1 MNVKNTIKSLIFFD
15 KENVFVYTWMKGFL
29 FLQKQNMWF
38 NISEYQNQ
46 VIKEIETK
54 LTNVNK
60 LYLEVVGNCID
71 QSAFSNVIN
80 EFPADL
86 WKRVFSHFKYEM
98 EIFFCVRAEDIL
110 DEDKERPGGKEFKD
124 FLMIY
129 LKKIEN
135 QYGTKPHV
143 VINGIDVENMYDLV
157 FSFETYFQKQGYRVW
172 EKYKVRA
179 YETSMSRLLSE
190 DGFGNDDHIPTS
202 KKLILVCGLT
212 PESGKL
218 TTAAAQIYQDKEIWI
233 ESGYAKLDPI
243 PDYSED
249 KNSARNIAAQAL
261 DICALHQYG
270 LDDIIQNRNVL
281 EKSEEKLK
289 FLKKF
294 SESLK
299 IAVPEKIEDFTVGK
313 LTIEENIWNNVS
325 KFLQEEIEK
334 ADSPTLQEK
343 LIELKEKI

>member
-1 MNVKNTIKSLIFFD
+1 
-15 KENVFVYTWMKGFL
+15 
-29 FLQKQNMWF
+29 MWF
-38 NISEYQNQ
+38 NVSEYQNQ
-46 VIKEIETK
+46 VIKEIDDK
-54 LTNVNK
+54 LANVNK

-71 QSAFSNVIN
+71 QSAFWRIIN
-80 EFPADL
+80 GFPADL
-86 WKRVFSHFKYEM
+86 WKRTFSHFKYDM

-143 VINGIDVENMYDLV
+143 VINGIDVENMYDLI
-157 FSFETYFQKQGYRVW
+157 FSFETYFQKQWYRVW

-179 YETSMSRLLSE
+179 YETAMSRLLSE
-190 DGFGNDDHIPTS
+190 DWFGNDDHIPTS

-233 ESGYAKLDPI
+233 NSDYAKLDPV
-243 PDYSED
+243 PDYNLD
-249 KNSARNIAAQAL
+249 KNSPRNIAAQTL
-261 DICALHQYG
+261 DICALHEYG
-270 LDDIIQNRNVL
+270 LDDIISNRNVI
-281 EKSEEKLK
+281 EKSEEKFS

-294 SESLK
+294 NETLGNK
-299 IAVPEKIEDFTVGK
+299 VPEKIDDYTVWKTEFDDGDIAN
-313 LTIEENIWNNVS
+313 LS
-325 KFLQEEIEK
+325 KVLQEEIEK

-343 LIELKEKI
+343 FVELKDQI

>member
-1 MNVKNTIKSLIFFD
+1 
-15 KENVFVYTWMKGFL
+15 
-29 FLQKQNMWF
+29 MWF
-38 NISEYQNQ
+38 NVSEYQNQ
-46 VIKEIETK
+46 LIKQIEDK
-54 LTNVNK
+54 LANVNK

-71 QSAFSNVIN
+71 QSAFWRIIN
-80 EFPADL
+80 GFPADL

-143 VINGIDVENMYDLV
+143 VINGIDVENMYDLI
-157 FSFETYFQKQGYRVW
+157 FGFETYFQKQGYRVW

-190 DGFGNDDHIPTS
+190 DWFGNDDHIPTS

-233 ESGYAKLDPI
+233 NSDYAKLDPV
-243 PDYSED
+243 PDYNLD
-249 KNSARNIAAQAL
+249 KTVPRNIAAQTL
-261 DICALHQYG
+261 DICALHEYQ
-270 LDDIIQNRNVL
+270 LDDIIENRNVI

-294 SESLK
+294 DESLGLK
-299 IAVPEKIEDFTVGK
+299 VPEKIDDFTVWK
-313 LTIEENIWNNVS
+313 IEFDDWYITNLS
-325 KFLQEEIEK
+325 KVLQEEIEK

-343 LIELKEKI
+343 FVELKDKI

>member
-1 MNVKNTIKSLIFFD
+1 
-15 KENVFVYTWMKGFL
+15 
-29 FLQKQNMWF
+29 MWF
-38 NISEYQNQ
+38 NVSEYQNQ
-46 VIKEIETK
+46 VIKEINDK
-54 LTNVNK
+54 LANVNK

-71 QSAFSNVIN
+71 QSAFWRIIN
-80 EFPADL
+80 GFPADL
-86 WKRVFSHFKYEM
+86 WKRTFSHFKYDM

-110 DEDKERPGGKEFKD
+110 NEDKERPGGKEFKD

-143 VINGIDVENMYDLV
+143 VINGIDVENMYDLI
-157 FSFETYFQKQGYRVW
+157 FTFETYFQKQGYRVW

-179 YETSMSRLLSE
+179 YETPMSRLLCE
-190 DGFGNDDHIPTS
+190 DWFGNDDHIPTS

-233 ESGYAKLDPI
+233 NSDYAKLDPV
-243 PDYSED
+243 PDYNLD
-249 KNSARNIAAQAL
+249 KNSPRNIAAQTL
-261 DICALHQYG
+261 DICALHEYG
-270 LDDIIQNRNVL
+270 LDDIISNRNVI
-281 EKSEEKLK
+281 EKSEEKFS

-294 SESLK
+294 NETLGNK
-299 IAVPEKIEDFTVGK
+299 VPEKIDDYTVWKTEFDDGDIAN
-313 LTIEENIWNNVS
+313 LS
-325 KFLQEEIEK
+325 KVLQEEIEK

-343 LIELKEKI
+343 FVELKDQI

>member
-1 MNVKNTIKSLIFFD
+1 
-15 KENVFVYTWMKGFL
+15 
-29 FLQKQNMWF
+29 MWF
-38 NISEYQNQ
+38 NVSEYQNQ
-46 VIKEIETK
+46 VIKEIENK
-54 LTNVNK
+54 LANIDK

-71 QSAFSNVIN
+71 LSAFWRIIN
-80 EFPADL
+80 GFPADL

-135 QYGTKPHV
+135 QYGIKPHV
-143 VINGIDVENMYDLV
+143 VINGIDVENMYDLI
-157 FSFETYFQKQGYRVW
+157 FGFETYFQKQGYRVW
-172 EKYKVRA
+172 EKYKIRA
-179 YETSMSRLLSE
+179 YETAMSRLLSE
-190 DGFGNDDHIPTS
+190 DWFGNDDHIPTS

-233 ESGYAKLDPI
+233 NSDYAKLDPV
-243 PDYSED
+243 PDYNLD
-249 KNSARNIAAQAL
+249 KNSPRNIAAQTL
-261 DICALHQYG
+261 DICALHEYQ

-294 SESLK
+294 DESLGLK
-299 IAVPEKIEDFTVGK
+299 VPEKIDDFTVWK
-313 LTIEENIWNNVS
+313 IEFDDENIANLS
-325 KFLQEEIEK
+325 KVLQEEIEK

-343 LIELKEKI
+343 FVELKDKI

>member
-1 MNVKNTIKSLIFFD
+1 
-15 KENVFVYTWMKGFL
+15 
-29 FLQKQNMWF
+29 MWF

-46 VIKEIETK
+46 VIKEIEDK

-71 QSAFSNVIN
+71 QSDFSRIIS
-80 EFPADL
+80 EFPTDL

-110 DEDKERPGGKEFKD
+110 NENKQRPGGKEFKD

-143 VINGIDVENMYDLV
+143 VINGIDVENMYDLI
-157 FSFETYFQKQGYRVW
+157 FSFETYFQKQWYRVW

-179 YETSMSRLLSE
+179 YETPMSRLLSE
-190 DGFGNDDHIPTS
+190 DWFGNDDHIPTS

-218 TTAAAQIYQDKEIWI
+218 TTAAAQIYLDREIWI
-233 ESGYAKLDPI
+233 NSDYAKLDPI
-243 PDYSED
+243 PDYSLD
-249 KNSARNIAAQAL
+249 KNAPRNIVAQAM
-261 DICALHQYG
+261 DICALHEYG
-270 LDDIIQNRNVL
+270 LDDIIQNRNVI
-281 EKSEEKLK
+281 EKSEEKFK
-289 FLKKF
+289 FRGKF
-294 SESLK
+294 NEALGVK
-299 IAVPEKIEDFTVGK
+299 IPAKIEDYTVWK
-313 LTIEENIWNNVS
+313 IEFDDEDIANIS
-325 KFLQEEIEK
+325 KVLQEEIEK
-334 ADSPTLQEK
+334 ADSPTIQEK
-343 LIELKEKI
+343 FVKLKDLLNK

>member
-1 MNVKNTIKSLIFFD
+1 
-15 KENVFVYTWMKGFL
+15 
-29 FLQKQNMWF
+29 MWF
-38 NISEYQNQ
+38 NVSEYQNQ
-46 VIKEIETK
+46 LIKQIEDK
-54 LTNVNK
+54 LANINK
-60 LYLEVVGNCID
+60 LYLEVVGNCVD
-71 QSAFSNVIN
+71 QSAFWRIIN
-80 EFPADL
+80 GFPSDL

-110 DEDKERPGGKEFKD
+110 DEDKERLDWKEFKD
-124 FLMIY
+124 FLMLY

-143 VINGIDVENMYDLV
+143 VINGIDVENMYDLI
-157 FSFETYFQKQGYRVW
+157 FGFETYFQKQGYRVW

-190 DGFGNDDHIPTS
+190 DWFGNDDHIPTS

-233 ESGYAKLDPI
+233 NSDYAKLDPI
-243 PDYSED
+243 PDYNLD
-249 KNSARNIAAQAL
+249 KNVPRNIAAQTL
-261 DICALHQYG
+261 DICALHEYQ
-270 LDDIIQNRNVL
+270 LDDIIENRNVL

-294 SESLK
+294 DESLGLK
-299 IAVPEKIEDFTVGK
+299 IPEKIDDFTVWK
-313 LTIEENIWNNVS
+313 IEFDDENIANLS
-325 KFLQEEIEK
+325 KVLQEEIEK
-334 ADSPTLQEK
+334 ADSPALQEK
-343 LIELKEKI
+343 FVELKDKI

>member
-1 MNVKNTIKSLIFFD
+1 
-15 KENVFVYTWMKGFL
+15 
-29 FLQKQNMWF
+29 MWF

-46 VIKEIETK
+46 VIKEIDDK
-54 LTNVNK
+54 LANVNK

-71 QSAFSNVIN
+71 QSAFWRIIN
-80 EFPADL
+80 GFPADM
-86 WKRVFSHFKYEM
+86 WKRTFSHFKYDM

-110 DEDKERPGGKEFKD
+110 DESKERPGGKEFKD

-143 VINGIDVENMYDLV
+143 VINGIDVENMYDLI

-179 YETSMSRLLSE
+179 YETPMSRLLCE
-190 DGFGNDDHIPTS
+190 DWFGNDDHIPTS

-218 TTAAAQIYQDKEIWI
+218 TTAAAQIHQDKEIWI
-233 ESGYAKLDPI
+233 NSDYAKLDPV
-243 PDYSED
+243 PDYNLD
-249 KNSARNIAAQAL
+249 KNAPRNIAAQTL
-261 DICALHQYG
+261 DICALHEYL
-270 LDDIIQNRNVL
+270 LDDIIENRNVI
-281 EKSEEKLK
+281 EKSEEKFN

-294 SESLK
+294 NETLWNK
-299 IAVPEKIEDFTVGK
+299 IPEKIDDYTVWKTEFDDGDIAN
-313 LTIEENIWNNVS
+313 LS
-325 KFLQEEIEK
+325 KVLQEEIEK

-343 LIELKEKI
+343 FVELKDQI

>member
-1 MNVKNTIKSLIFFD
+1 
-15 KENVFVYTWMKGFL
+15 
-29 FLQKQNMWF
+29 MWF
-38 NISEYQNQ
+38 NVSEYQNQ
-46 VIKEIETK
+46 VIKEIEYK

-71 QSAFSNVIN
+71 QSAFWRIIN
-80 EFPADL
+80 GFPADL

-124 FLMIY
+124 FLMLY

-143 VINGIDVENMYDLV
+143 VINGIDVENMYDLI
-157 FSFETYFQKQGYRVW
+157 FTFETYFQKQWYRVW

-179 YETSMSRLLSE
+179 YETPMSRLLSE
-190 DGFGNDDHIPTS
+190 DWFGNDDHIPTS

-218 TTAAAQIYQDKEIWI
+218 TTAAAQIYQDREIWI
-233 ESGYAKLDPI
+233 ESNYAKLDPI
-243 PDYSED
+243 TDYSED
-249 KNSARNIAAQAL
+249 KNSTRNIAAQAL

-270 LDDIIQNRNVL
+270 LDDIIKNRNVL

-289 FLKKF
+289 FLEKF
-294 SESLK
+294 DESLK
-299 IAVPEKIEDFTVGK
+299 ITVPEKIDDFTVGK
-313 LTIEENIWNNVS
+313 ITIEEDIKDSVS

-334 ADSPTLQEK
+334 ADSPILQDK
-343 LIELKEKI
+343 LASLKDQL

>member
-1 MNVKNTIKSLIFFD
+1 
-15 KENVFVYTWMKGFL
+15 
-29 FLQKQNMWF
+29 MWF
-38 NISEYQNQ
+38 NVSEYQNQ
-46 VIKEIETK
+46 LIKQIEDK
-54 LTNVNK
+54 LANINK

-71 QSAFSNVIN
+71 QSAFWRIIN
-80 EFPADL
+80 GFPADL

-110 DEDKERPGGKEFKD
+110 DEDKERLDWKEFKD
-124 FLMIY
+124 FLMLY

-143 VINGIDVENMYDLV
+143 VINGIDVENMYDLI
-157 FSFETYFQKQGYRVW
+157 FGFETYFQKQGYRVW

-190 DGFGNDDHIPTS
+190 DWFGNDDHIPKS

-233 ESGYAKLDPI
+233 NSDYAKLDPI
-243 PDYSED
+243 PDYNLD
-249 KNSARNIAAQAL
+249 KNVPRNIAAQTL
-261 DICALHQYG
+261 DICALHEYQ
-270 LDDIIQNRNVL
+270 LDDIIENRNVL

-294 SESLK
+294 DESLGLK
-299 IAVPEKIEDFTVGK
+299 IPEKIDDFTVWK
-313 LTIEENIWNNVS
+313 IEFDDENIANLS
-325 KFLQEEIEK
+325 KVLQEEIEK
-334 ADSPTLQEK
+334 ADSPALQEK
-343 LIELKEKI
+343 FVELKDKI

>member
-1 MNVKNTIKSLIFFD
+1 MFSCILEWKDFYSCKNK
-15 KENVFVYTWMKGFL
+15 
-29 FLQKQNMWF
+29 NMWF
-38 NISEYQNQ
+38 NVSEYQNQ
-46 VIKEIETK
+46 LIKQIENK
-54 LTNVNK
+54 LANINK

-71 QSAFSNVIN
+71 QSAFWRIIN
-80 EFPADL
+80 GFPTDL

-124 FLMIY
+124 FLLLY

-143 VINGIDVENMYDLV
+143 VINGIDVENMYDLI
-157 FSFETYFQKQGYRVW
+157 FWFETYFQKQGYRVW

-190 DGFGNDDHIPTS
+190 DWFGNDDHIPTS
-202 KKLILVCGLT
+202 KKLILICGLT

-233 ESGYAKLDPI
+233 ESNYAKLDPI
-243 PDYSED
+243 PDYNLD
-249 KNSARNIAAQAL
+249 KNAPRNIAAQTL
-261 DICALHQYG
+261 DICALHEYQ
-270 LDDIIQNRNVL
+270 LNDIIENRNVL

-289 FLKKF
+289 FLENF
-294 SESLK
+294 DQSLGLK
-299 IAVPEKIEDFTVGK
+299 APEKIDDFTVWK
-313 LTIEENIWNNVS
+313 IEFDDGDIANLS
-325 KFLQEEIEK
+325 KVLQEEIEK

-343 LIELKEKI
+343 FVELKDKI

>member
-1 MNVKNTIKSLIFFD
+1 MFSCILEWKDFYSCKNK
-15 KENVFVYTWMKGFL
+15 
-29 FLQKQNMWF
+29 NMWF
-38 NISEYQNQ
+38 NVSEYQNQ
-46 VIKEIETK
+46 LIKQIEDK
-54 LTNVNK
+54 LANINK

-71 QSAFSNVIN
+71 QSAFWRIIN
-80 EFPADL
+80 GFPTDL

-124 FLMIY
+124 FLLLY

-143 VINGIDVENMYDLV
+143 VINGIDVENMYDLI
-157 FSFETYFQKQGYRVW
+157 FWFETYFQKQGYRVW

-190 DGFGNDDHIPTS
+190 DWFGNDDHIPTS
-202 KKLILVCGLT
+202 KKLILICGLT

-233 ESGYAKLDPI
+233 ESNYAKLDPI
-243 PDYSED
+243 PDYNLD
-249 KNSARNIAAQAL
+249 KNAPRNIAAQTL
-261 DICALHQYG
+261 DICALHEYQ
-270 LDDIIQNRNVL
+270 LNDIIENRNVL

-289 FLKKF
+289 FLENF
-294 SESLK
+294 DQSLGLK
-299 IAVPEKIEDFTVGK
+299 APEKIDDFTVWK
-313 LTIEENIWNNVS
+313 IEFDDGDIANLS
-325 KFLQEEIEK
+325 KVLQEEIEK

-343 LIELKEKI
+343 FVELKDKI

>member
-1 MNVKNTIKSLIFFD
+1 
-15 KENVFVYTWMKGFL
+15 
-29 FLQKQNMWF
+29 MWF
-38 NISEYQNQ
+38 NVSEYQNQ
-46 VIKEIETK
+46 LIKQIEDK
-54 LTNVNK
+54 LTNINK

-71 QSAFSNVIN
+71 QSAFWRIIN
-80 EFPADL
+80 GFPADL
-86 WKRVFSHFKYEM
+86 WKRVFSNFKYEM

-110 DEDKERPGGKEFKD
+110 NEDKERPGGKEFKD

-143 VINGIDVENMYDLV
+143 VINGIDVENMYDLI
-157 FSFETYFQKQGYRVW
+157 FGFETYFQKQWYRVW

-179 YETSMSRLLSE
+179 YETTMSRLLCE

-233 ESGYAKLDPI
+233 NSDYAKLDPV
-243 PDYSED
+243 PDYNLD
-249 KNSARNIAAQAL
+249 KDSPRNIAAQTL
-261 DICALHQYG
+261 DICALHEYQ
-270 LDDIIQNRNVL
+270 LDDIIENRNVI

-294 SESLK
+294 DESLGLK
-299 IAVPEKIEDFTVGK
+299 IPEKIDDFTIWK
-313 LTIEENIWNNVS
+313 IEFDDWYITNLS
-325 KFLQEEIEK
+325 KVLQEEIEK

-343 LIELKEKI
+343 FVELKDKI

>member
-1 MNVKNTIKSLIFFD
+1 MKRFYSCKNK
-15 KENVFVYTWMKGFL
+15 
-29 FLQKQNMWF
+29 NMWF
-38 NISEYQNQ
+38 NVSEYQNQ
-46 VIKEIETK
+46 LIKQIENK
-54 LTNVNK
+54 LANVNK

-71 QSAFSNVIN
+71 QSAFWRIIN
-80 EFPADL
+80 SFPADM

-143 VINGIDVENMYDLV
+143 VINGIDVENMYDLI
-157 FSFETYFQKQGYRVW
+157 FGFETYFQKQGYRVW
-172 EKYKVRA
+172 EKYKIRA
-179 YETSMSRLLSE
+179 YETPMSRLLCE
-190 DGFGNDDHIPTS
+190 DWFGNDDHIPTS

-233 ESGYAKLDPI
+233 EADYAKLDPV
-243 PDYSED
+243 PDYNLD
-249 KNSARNIAAQAL
+249 KNTPRNIAAQTL
-261 DICALHQYG
+261 DICALHEYQ

-294 SESLK
+294 DESLGLK
-299 IAVPEKIEDFTVGK
+299 IPEKIDDFTVWK
-313 LTIEENIWNNVS
+313 IEFNDGDSTNLS
-325 KFLQEEIEK
+325 KVLQEEIEK
-334 ADSPTLQEK
+334 ADSPALQEK
-343 LIELKEKI
+343 FIELKDKI

>member
-1 MNVKNTIKSLIFFD
+1 
-15 KENVFVYTWMKGFL
+15 
-29 FLQKQNMWF
+29 MWF
-38 NISEYQNQ
+38 NVSEYQNQ
-46 VIKEIETK
+46 VIKEIEDK
-54 LTNVNK
+54 LSNVNK

-71 QSAFSNVIN
+71 QSAFSRIIN
-80 EFPADL
+80 GFPADL

-110 DEDKERPGGKEFKD
+110 NEDKERPSGKEFKD

-143 VINGIDVENMYDLV
+143 VINGIDVENMYDLI
-157 FSFETYFQKQGYRVW
+157 FSFETHFQKQGYRVW

-179 YETSMSRLLSE
+179 YETPMSRLLSE
-190 DGFGNDDHIPTS
+190 DWFGNDDHIPTS

-233 ESGYAKLDPI
+233 ESNYAKLDPV
-243 PDYSED
+243 PDYNLD
-249 KNSARNIAAQAL
+249 KNTPRNIAAQIL
-261 DICALHQYG
+261 DICALHEYG
-270 LDDIIQNRNVL
+270 LDDIISNRNVI
-281 EKSEEKLK
+281 EKSEEKFK
-289 FLKKF
+289 FREKF
-294 SESLK
+294 NEALGVK
-299 IAVPEKIEDFTVGK
+299 VRAKIEDYTVWKIKFDDGDIAN
-313 LTIEENIWNNVS
+313 LSNV
-325 KFLQEEIEK
+325 LQEEIEK

-343 LIELKEKI
+343 FVELKDMLNK

>member
-1 MNVKNTIKSLIFFD
+1 
-15 KENVFVYTWMKGFL
+15 
-29 FLQKQNMWF
+29 MWF
-38 NISEYQNQ
+38 NVSEYQNQ
-46 VIKEIETK
+46 VIKQIEDK
-54 LTNVNK
+54 LANINK

-71 QSAFSNVIN
+71 QSAFWRIISG
-80 EFPADL
+80 FPADL

-110 DEDKERPGGKEFKD
+110 DEDKQRPGGKEFKD

-143 VINGIDVENMYDLV
+143 VINGIDVENMYDLI
-157 FSFETYFQKQGYRVW
+157 FGFETYFQKQWYRVW

-190 DGFGNDDHIPTS
+190 DWFGNDDHIPTS

-233 ESGYAKLDPI
+233 NSDYAKLDPV
-243 PDYSED
+243 PDYNLD
-249 KNSARNIAAQAL
+249 KNSPRNIAAQTL
-261 DICALHQYG
+261 DICALHEYQ
-270 LDDIIQNRNVL
+270 LDDIIENRNVI

-294 SESLK
+294 DEPLGLK
-299 IAVPEKIEDFTVGK
+299 VPEKIDDFTVWK
-313 LTIEENIWNNVS
+313 IEFDDWYIANLS
-325 KFLQEEIEK
+325 KVLQEEIEK
-334 ADSPTLQEK
+334 ADSPILQEK
-343 LIELKEKI
+343 FVELKDKI

>member
-1 MNVKNTIKSLIFFD
+1 
-15 KENVFVYTWMKGFL
+15 
-29 FLQKQNMWF
+29 MWF
-38 NISEYQNQ
+38 NVSEYQNQ
-46 VIKEIETK
+46 LIKQIEDK
-54 LTNVNK
+54 LTNINK

-71 QSAFSNVIN
+71 QSDFSRIILW
-80 EFPADL
+80 FPADL
-86 WKRVFSHFKYEM
+86 WKRVFSNFKYDM

-110 DEDKERPGGKEFKD
+110 DEDKEWPGGKEFKD

-143 VINGIDVENMYDLV
+143 VINGIDVENMYDLI
-157 FSFETYFQKQGYRVW
+157 FTFETYFQKQGYRVW
-172 EKYKVRA
+172 EKYKIRA
-179 YETSMSRLLSE
+179 YETAMSRLLSE
-190 DGFGNDDHIPTS
+190 DWFGNDDHIPTS

-233 ESGYAKLDPI
+233 NSDYAKLDPV
-243 PDYSED
+243 PDYNLD
-249 KNSARNIAAQAL
+249 KNAPRNIAAQTL
-261 DICALHQYG
+261 DICALHEYQLY
-270 LDDIIQNRNVL
+270 DIIQNRNVL

-294 SESLK
+294 DESLGLK
-299 IAVPEKIEDFTVGK
+299 VPEKIDDFTVWK
-313 LTIEENIWNNVS
+313 IELDDEDIANLS
-325 KFLQEEIEK
+325 KVLQEEIEK

-343 LIELKEKI
+343 FVELKDKI

>member
-1 MNVKNTIKSLIFFD
+1 
-15 KENVFVYTWMKGFL
+15 
-29 FLQKQNMWF
+29 MWF
-38 NISEYQNQ
+38 NVSEYQNQ
-46 VIKEIETK
+46 VTKEIEDK
-54 LTNVNK
+54 LANVNK
-60 LYLEVVGNCID
+60 LYLEVVGNIID
-71 QSAFSNVIN
+71 QSIFSRVIPA
-80 EFPADL
+80 FPADM
-86 WKRVFSHFKYEM
+86 WKRTFANFKYDM

-110 DEDKERPGGKEFKD
+110 DESKERHDWKEFKD
-124 FLMIY
+124 FLMLY
-129 LKKIEN
+129 LKRIEN

-143 VINGIDVENMYDLV
+143 VINGIDVENMYDLI
-157 FSFETYFQKQGYRVW
+157 FTFETYFQKQGYRVW

-233 ESGYAKLDPI
+233 ESNYAKLDPI

-261 DICALHQYG
+261 DIYALHQYG
-270 LDDIIQNRNVL
+270 LDDVIENRNNVL
-281 EKSEEKLK
+281 EKSEEKLN

-294 SESLK
+294 DESLGIPVQDK
-299 IAVPEKIEDFTVGK
+299 FEDFTVGK
-313 LTIEENIWNNVS
+313 IVIEENILNNVS

-334 ADSPTLQEK
+334 SNSPIVQEK
-343 LIELKEKI
+343 LIQLKERI

>member
-1 MNVKNTIKSLIFFD
+1 MTKSAFWCILEWRGFYSYKNK
-15 KENVFVYTWMKGFL
+15 
-29 FLQKQNMWF
+29 NMWF
-38 NISEYQNQ
+38 NVTEYQNQ
-46 VIKEIETK
+46 VIKEVEDK
-54 LTNVNK
+54 LANVNK
-60 LYLEVVGNCID
+60 LYLEVVGNCVD
-71 QSAFSNVIN
+71 QSAFSRIIN
-80 EFPADL
+80 EFPSDL

-110 DEDKERPGGKEFKD
+110 DEDKERPDGKEFKD
-124 FLMIY
+124 FLMLY

-143 VINGIDVENMYDLV
+143 VINGIDVENMYDLI
-157 FSFETYFQKQGYRVW
+157 FGFETYFQKQGYRVW

-190 DGFGNDDHIPTS
+190 DWFGNDDHIPTS

-233 ESGYAKLDPI
+233 ESDYAKLDPI
-243 PDYSED
+243 PDYNLD
-249 KNSARNIAAQAL
+249 KNSPRNIAAQTL
-261 DICALHQYG
+261 DICALHEYK

-281 EKSEEKLK
+281 EKSEEKFN

-294 SESLK
+294 DEALGIK
-299 IAVPEKIEDFTVGK
+299 VAEKIEDFTVWK
-313 LTIEENIWNNVS
+313 IEFDNKNIDNLS
-325 KFLQEEIEK
+325 KVLQEEIEK

-343 LIELKEKI
+343 FIELKDFLDK

>member
-1 MNVKNTIKSLIFFD
+1 
-15 KENVFVYTWMKGFL
+15 
-29 FLQKQNMWF
+29 MWF
-38 NISEYQNQ
+38 NVSEYQNQ
-46 VIKEIETK
+46 LIKQIDDK
-54 LTNVNK
+54 LANINK

-71 QSAFSNVIN
+71 QSAFWRIIN
-80 EFPADL
+80 GFPADL

-143 VINGIDVENMYDLV
+143 VINGIDVENMYDLI
-157 FSFETYFQKQGYRVW
+157 FGFETYFQKQGYRVW

-179 YETSMSRLLSE
+179 YETTMSRLLCE

-233 ESGYAKLDPI
+233 NSDYAKLDPI
-243 PDYSED
+243 PDYNLD
-249 KNSARNIAAQAL
+249 KNAPRNIAAQTL
-261 DICALHQYG
+261 DICALHEYQ
-270 LDDIIQNRNVL
+270 LNDIIENRNVI

-294 SESLK
+294 DESLGLK
-299 IAVPEKIEDFTVGK
+299 IPEKIDDFTVWK
-313 LTIEENIWNNVS
+313 IEVNDGDIANLS
-325 KFLQEEIEK
+325 KVLQEEIEK

-343 LIELKEKI
+343 FVELKDKI

>member
-1 MNVKNTIKSLIFFD
+1 
-15 KENVFVYTWMKGFL
+15 
-29 FLQKQNMWF
+29 MWF
-38 NISEYQNQ
+38 NVSEYQNQ
-46 VIKEIETK
+46 VIKEIEDK

-71 QSAFSNVIN
+71 QSAFWRIIN
-80 EFPADL
+80 GFPADM

-143 VINGIDVENMYDLV
+143 VINWIDVENMYDLI
-157 FSFETYFQKQGYRVW
+157 FWFETYFQKQWYRVW

-218 TTAAAQIYQDKEIWI
+218 TTAAAQIYQDKEISI
-233 ESGYAKLDPI
+233 NSDYAKLDPI
-243 PDYSED
+243 PDYNLD
-249 KNSARNIAAQAL
+249 KNTPRNIAAQTL
-261 DICALHQYG
+261 DICALHEYQ

-294 SESLK
+294 DESLGLK
-299 IAVPEKIEDFTVGK
+299 VPEKIDDFTVWK
-313 LTIEENIWNNVS
+313 IEFDDWYIANLS
-325 KFLQEEIEK
+325 KVLQEEIEK
-334 ADSPTLQEK
+334 ADSPTLQGK
-343 LIELKEKI
+343 FVELKESLNK